1 MKTWRLATAVLA
13 CGLAA
18 AARADEPK
26 DLPIEATLKAAQDKY
41 TLDLGG
47 KTADEFKKALEAAA
61 TSGKYP
67 DAPTVNLLLELKNT
81 SDKEV
86 KVKVGGTT
94 TVLELELKG
103 PGAVTVP
110 LKNRVTTKIVVL
122 PKEVTLAPG
131 KSVTVPVERLAFGFK
146 GDASRAYWTEPGKYT
161 LTASYKTFIGPA
173 PKGVKDNGDG
183 FGTVTLTSSAAT
195 VTVEAK

>member
-1 MKTWRLATAVLA
+1 MKSWRLAAALLA
-13 CGLAA
+13 CGLAG

-26 DLPIEATLKAAQDKY
+26 DVPIEATLKAAQDKY

-67 DAPTVNLLLELKNT
+67 DAPTVNLLLDLKNT

-86 KVKVGGTT
+86 KIKIGGTT
-94 TVLELELKG
+94 TVIELELKG

-110 LKNRVTTKIVVL
+110 LKGRVTPKIVVP

-131 KSVTVPVERLAFGFK
+131 KSVTVPIERLAFGFK
-146 GDASRAYWTEPGKYT
+146 GDASRAYWTEAGKYT
-161 LTASYKTFIGPA
+161 LTASYKTWVSPA
-173 PKGVKDNGDG
+173 PKGVKADGDG
-183 FGTVTLTSSAAT
+183 YGAVTLTSSAAT